1 MTRLAGIFGYPLAHS
16 LSPAFQQAAFNH
28 YGMDARYLAWE
39 TPPDALEAEVAKL
52 RGGDFIGANVTI
64 PHKRRVMDFL
74 DEIDPLAQAI
84 GAVNTIVKSEG
95 KLIGRNT
102 DAQGFLRPLKED
114 AGFDPEGK
122 RALLLGAG
130 GAARA
135 AAFALCQERVATLA
149 IANRTPQR
157 AEALAAELRGNAA
170 TTLSALSLADPA
182 LEDIALQS
190 DLIVNST
197 SVGMRHGDAEGQTP
211 LSGGAIPHDA
221 VVLDMVYNPQHTPLL
236 AAARSAG
243 ARAVGGM
250 PMLIYQGAAA
260 FEMWTA
266 KPAPVE
272 AMFAAGNVAL
282 MRMG

>member
-1 MTRLAGIFGYPLAHS
+1 MT
-16 LSPAFQQAAFNH
+16 
-28 YGMDARYLAWE
+28 
-39 TPPDALEAEVAKL
+39 L
-52 RGGDFIGANVTI
+52 R
-64 PHKRRVMDFL
+64 
-74 DEIDPLAQAI
+74 
-84 GAVNTIVKSEG
+84 
-95 KLIGRNT
+95 
-102 DAQGFLRPLKED
+102 
-114 AGFDPEGK
+114 GK

-170 TTLSALSLADPA
+170 TTLSALALSAPA

-197 SVGMRHGDAEGQTP
+197 SVGMMHGDAEGKTP

-243 ARAVGGM
+243 ARAIGGM